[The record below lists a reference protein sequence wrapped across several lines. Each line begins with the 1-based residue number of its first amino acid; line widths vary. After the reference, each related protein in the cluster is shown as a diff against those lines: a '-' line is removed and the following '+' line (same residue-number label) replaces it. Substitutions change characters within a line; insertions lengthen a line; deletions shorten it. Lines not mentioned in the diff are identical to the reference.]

1 MVFYIDEPVI
11 NTNCFCRKNK
21 TTGIHLQCPFKKKFG
36 DYCGRHKNDNKWR
49 LRIDETLEDLEIE
62 NIINSNTKVLITENN
77 YLEDDEFKNFNYKS
91 LRYSCKKYGLE
102 TNTDRLIMTYTLGDF
117 FENIIGYKKNIKE
130 IIIIQKNFKNYLKN
144 RNVLLRGQA
153 LNNRKLCNNTDD
165 FLTFEPLENIPNNKF
180 FSYTDY
186 DNFIYGFEIKSF
198 EKLINNKMNNPYNRK
213 TIPTLAIKK
222 MKTLLRINKY
232 NNEEEVLKLTTK
244 QKIRNNIMK
253 IFQEIDRLGVY
264 AGGTHINWFLDLN
277 INSLKLFY
285 KTLEDIWNYRAN
297 LTNIQKSQIAPYQ
310 NMFPYSVYNFNKLN
324 NMNKMKN
331 IILEEMEKLV
341 FSSEEDEYKTLGSY
355 YILIAFVEINPICA
369 SLMPWLIQA

>member
-1 MVFYIDEPVI
+1 MVFYIDQPVI

-21 TTGIHLQCPFKKKFG
+21 TNGINLQCPFKKKFG

-49 LRIDETLEDLEIE
+49 IRIDEPVEEIE
-62 NIINSNTKVLITENN
+62 NVVNNNIKVLITEND
-77 YLEDDEFKNFNYKS
+77 YLEDDELKKFNFKS

-102 TNTDRLIMTYTLGDF
+102 TNCDRLIMTYSLGDF
-117 FENIIGYKKNIKE
+117 FENKIVYKKYIKE
-130 IIIIQKNFKNYLKN
+130 IKIIQQNFRKYLKN
-144 RNVLLRGQA
+144 RNISLRGEA

-165 FLTFEPLENIPNNKF
+165 FLTFEPIENIPNDKF
-180 FSYTDY
+180 FSYTDN

-213 TIPTLAIKK
+213 PIPPLAIKK

-232 NNEEEVLKLTTK
+232 SNQEEILKLSTK
-244 QKIRNNIMK
+244 QKIRNNTLK

-264 AGGTHINWFLDLN
+264 AGGTHIDWFLDLN
-277 INSLKLFY
+277 SNSLKLFY

-341 FSSEEDEYKTLGSY
+341 FSSDEDEYKTLGSY

-369 SLMPWLIQA
+369 SLMPWLVQ